1 MRYDPALLVSLKKIK
16 IKMPSDVE
24 ILWCFSVKDILA
36 AEPDRGCDCL
46 GAEMLDRQYFLMCAS
61 LLHRLQE

>member
-1 MRYDPALLVSLKKIK
+1 
-16 IKMPSDVE
+16 MPSDVE